1 METATKKQRGT
12 LSGQVRHF
20 ILTKILSGEFEPGE
34 RLIEMKIARQMQTSQ
49 APVREAIRELESTG
63 LLETLPNR
71 GSRIRKISN
80 QELSDIYDVRAQLE
94 GYAAEVIC
102 QKQIR
107 ITEQLEDAVDRMLGA
122 AKRENMMLFASI
134 NHEFHSIIIQHAGNE
149 ILLKTWQTLHIQIKT
164 FLIVNR
170 LDKNLIEMAES
181 HFKII
186 DAFKIFDA
194 VKARS
199 EVISHIYQNRPEKVE
214 Q

>member
-1 METATKKQRGT
+1 METAAKKQRGT
-12 LSGQVRHF
+12 LSGQVRHY
-20 ILTKILSGEFEPGE
+20 ILTKILSGDFEPGE

-102 QKQIR
+102 QNR
-107 ITEQLEDAVDRMLGA
+107 VDITNELEDAVERMLGA
-122 AKRENMMLFASI
+122 AKKESMMSFASI
-134 NHEFHSIIIQHAGNE
+134 NHEFHSIIIKNASNE

-170 LDKNLIEMAES
+170 LEKNLVEMAKS

-186 DAFKIFDA
+186 DAFKKFDA
-194 VKARS
+194 DRARS
-199 EVISHIYQNRPEKVE
+199 EVISHIYFNRPNSAV
-214 Q
+214 

>member
-1 METATKKQRGT
+1 METAAKKQRGT
-12 LSGQVRHF
+12 LSGQVRHY
-20 ILTKILSGEFEPGE
+20 ILTKILSGDFEPGE

-102 QKQIR
+102 QNR
-107 ITEQLEDAVDRMLGA
+107 VDITNELEVAVERMFGA
-122 AKRENMMLFASI
+122 AKKESMMSFASI
-134 NHEFHSIIIQHAGNE
+134 NHEFHSIIIKNASNE

-170 LDKNLIEMAES
+170 LEKNLDELANS

-186 DAFKIFDA
+186 DAFKKFDA
-194 VKARS
+194 EQARS
-199 EVISHIYQNRPEKVE
+199 EVISHIYFNRPNSTA
-214 Q
+214 

>member
-1 METATKKQRGT
+1 METAVKKQRGT
-12 LSGQVRHF
+12 LSGQVRHY
-20 ILTKILSGEFEPGE
+20 ILTKILSGDFEPGE

-94 GYAAEVIC
+94 GYAAEVVC
-102 QKQIR
+102 QNQVE
-107 ITEQLEDAVDRMLGA
+107 TTDQLEDAVERMLAAA
-122 AKRENMMLFASI
+122 AKENMMSFASI
-134 NHEFHSIIIQHAGNE
+134 NHEFHSIIIKNAGNE

-170 LDKNLIEMAES
+170 LEKNLVEMANS
-181 HFKII
+181 HYKII
-186 DAFKIFDA
+186 DAFKKFDA
-194 VKARS
+194 EQAKF
-199 EVISHIYQNRPEKVE
+199 EVISHIHKNRPDIVE
-214 Q
+214 

>member
-1 METATKKQRGT
+1 METVTKKQRGT

-49 APVREAIRELESTG
+49 APGREAIRELESTG

-102 QKQIR
+102 QKKIQI
-107 ITEQLEDAVDRMLGA
+107 TDQLEDAVDRMFNA
-122 AKRENMMLFASI
+122 AKKENMMLFASI
-134 NHEFHSIIIQHAGNE
+134 NHEFHSIIIQNAENE

-170 LDKNLIEMAES
+170 LEKNLVEMADS

-186 DAFKIFDA
+186 DAFKDFDA
-194 VKARS
+194 AQARN
-199 EVISHIYQNRPEKVE
+199 EVINHIYQNRPNF
-214 Q
+214 

>member
-102 QKQIR
+102 QKQIH
-107 ITEQLEDAVDRMLGA
+107 ITEQLEDAVDRMLRA

-134 NHEFHSIIIQHAGNE
+134 NHEFHSIIIKHAGNE